1 MISSF
6 RLISKEKHDSTKKNQ
21 VKPLLHVVFPDL
33 YFTKITYK

>member
-6 RLISKEKHDSTKKNQ
+6 RLVSKEDDSTKKNQ